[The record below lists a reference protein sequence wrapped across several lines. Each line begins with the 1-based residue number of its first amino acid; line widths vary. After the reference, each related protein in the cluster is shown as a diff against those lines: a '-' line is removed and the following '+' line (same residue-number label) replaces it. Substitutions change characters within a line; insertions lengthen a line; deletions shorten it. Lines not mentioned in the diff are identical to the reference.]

1 MRLASRESQN
11 MKWHPA
17 TIEEVKVIVHGDL
30 AECHAE
36 QAAVFERYRV
46 EPYLASL
53 VRYGKLDNVVVVA
66 RRGAEVIYWEDV
78 EIGFNLSSVAN
89 DGTILEHWCNQ
100 DDLGLALN
108 CWIKGR
114 TRPPNVGPARPVE

>member
-1 MRLASRESQN
+1 MGTWPSVTRNRPRFSSI
-11 MKWHPA
+11 
-17 TIEEVKVIVHGDL
+17 IEFSH
-30 AECHAE
+30 
-36 QAAVFERYRV
+36 
-46 EPYLASL
+46 YLASL

-89 DGTILEHWCNQ
+89 DGTILENWCNQ

-114 TRPPNVGPARPVE
+114 TRPPNVGLPSLWNKTFAV

>member
-30 AECHAE
+30 AECDAE
-36 QAAVFERYRV
+36 QAAVF
-46 EPYLASL
+46 
-53 VRYGKLDNVVVVA
+53 
-66 RRGAEVIYWEDV
+66 
-78 EIGFNLSSVAN
+78 
-89 DGTILEHWCNQ
+89 EHWCNQ